1 MKQEQFFSGLKV
13 VELAGVLAGPAVG
26 MFFAELGA
34 HVIKVENKQTGG
46 DVTRSWKLPSE
57 NKDSATS
64 SYYHSVNWR
73 KQVVFADLTD
83 RDDYREVMKLISEAD
98 VLLVNFKP
106 GDEQKLGMI
115 AENLRQIFPR
125 LIIGRIFGFGPA
137 DARPAFDAVLQAE
150 SGFMSMN
157 GEPGGPSLK
166 MPVAL
171 IDVISAHQLKE
182 AILVALLHRERT
194 GEGCIADVSLYDAAV
209 VSLMNQS
216 SAWLN
221 TGVVPDKQGSL
232 HPTIAPYGETF
243 ICADSKEVLLA
254 VGTDQQF
261 KRLLSVIGRED
272 LAYDSR
278 FITNTNRIVNRS
290 DLGDVLRV
298 AFIKYSSGEWLK
310 MLHQQKV
317 PAAAVRTVDEV
328 FSQEENRDKILQ
340 QVEPEGTIS
349 KRCKTIAFHIHGTDI
364 T

>member
-34 HVIKVENKQTGG
+34 EVIKVENKQTGG
-46 DVTRSWKLPSE
+46 DVTRSWKLHIE
-57 NKDSATS
+57 NPESATS
-64 SYYHSVNWR
+64 AYYHAVNWR
-73 KQVVFADLTD
+73 KQVIFANLTD
-83 RDDYREVMKLISEAD
+83 RDDYREVMKLISKAD

-106 GDEQKLGMI
+106 GDEQKLGLVS
-115 AENLRQIFPR
+115 EDLHKLFPR
-125 LIIGRIFGFGPA
+125 LIIGRITGFGH
-137 DARPAFDAVLQAE
+137 DDTRPAFDAVLQAE

-157 GEPGGPSLK
+157 GEPGGASLK

-171 IDVISAHQLKE
+171 IDVTSAHQLKE
-182 AILVALLHRERT
+182 AVLLALLQRERT
-194 GEGCIADVSLYDAAV
+194 GAGCIADVSLYDAAV

-221 TGVVPDKQGSL
+221 TGFVPGKQGSL

-254 VGTDQQF
+254 VGTDQHF
-261 KRLLSVIGRED
+261 ARLLSVIGKEELEGD
-272 LAYDSR
+272 LR
-278 FITNTNRIVNRS
+278 FSTNHHRVLNRAE
-290 DLGDVLRV
+290 LGEILRLSFV
-298 AFIKYSSGEWLK
+298 KRSSGEWMK
-310 MLHQQKV
+310 KLHHHKI
-317 PAAAVRTVDEV
+317 PGAVVMTIDEV
-328 FSQEENRDKILQ
+328 FGQSRNREKILQ
-340 QVEPEGTIS
+340 QTEQDGSIS